1 LILGQE
7 FLRHLKEAI
16 KMDKKHTQLFEQF
29 SATFQPNTII
39 AWEKL
44 INAWKK
50 NRSQPNPYLEPSPCK
65 LMVFIQVLLSILMTM
80 SISYNLT
87 GCPAGI
93 SKGRHTISC
102 SRRNISSSNKS
113 DKFSYDWP
121 GLGRT
126 PVCIDHI
133 TIILLTIT

>member
-7 FLRHLKEAI
+7 FLRHLKKAI
-16 KMDKKHTQLFEQF
+16 KIDKKRTQLFEQF
-29 SATFQPNTII
+29 SATFQPNTIV

-44 INAWKK
+44 INAWRE
-50 NRSQPNPYLEPSPCK
+50 NCSQPNPYLEPSPCK
-65 LMVFIQVLLSILMTM
+65 LMVFIQVLLSISMTM

-87 GCPAGI
+87 GCLAGI
-93 SKGRHTISC
+93 RKERHIISC
-102 SRRNISSSNKS
+102 SRKNISSSNKS

-126 PVCIDHI
+126 PVCINHI
-133 TIILLTIT
+133 TMILLRIN

>member
-1 LILGQE
+1 
-7 FLRHLKEAI
+7 
-16 KMDKKHTQLFEQF
+16 MDKKHTQLFEQF